1 MANSLK
7 RGIIHKLMDDV
18 DSLKKKIHELEAQIV
33 KEREAHELYLSKIKT
48 ENYDAL
54 EASQT
59 RYQAELEI
67 QQRNFQRQIEKLRA
81 KLESFEV

>member
-1 MANSLK
+1 MDEVEALK
-7 RGIIHKLMDDV
+7 QKIEDLE
-18 DSLKKKIHELEAQIV
+18 SQLEEQKKMHEMQ
-33 KEREAHELYLSKIKT
+33 LSKLKS

-67 QQRNFQRQIEKLRA
+67 QQTNFQRQIARLKA
-81 KLESFEV
+81 KLDSFEV

>member
-1 MANSLK
+1 MNEVDTLK
-7 RGIIHKLMDDV
+7 Q
-18 DSLKKKIHELEAQIV
+18 KIED
-33 KEREAHELYLSKIKT
+33 ERIKT

-67 QQRNFQRQIEKLRA
+67 QRTNFQRQIEELKA
-81 KLESFEV
+81 KLQSFEV